1 MNITSLMHVHVSGG
15 AESKGRDDKML
26 SDAAAA
32 QPRLSDSGHHYE
44 ELNEAYSP
52 QYVAYTVISC
62 QQMNCSCLL
71 YLINWK

>member
-1 MNITSLMHVHVSGG
+1 MNITSMMHVHVLGG

-44 ELNEAYSP
+44 ELNEPYSP
-52 QYVAYTVISC
+52 QYV
-62 QQMNCSCLL
+62 
-71 YLINWK
+71 